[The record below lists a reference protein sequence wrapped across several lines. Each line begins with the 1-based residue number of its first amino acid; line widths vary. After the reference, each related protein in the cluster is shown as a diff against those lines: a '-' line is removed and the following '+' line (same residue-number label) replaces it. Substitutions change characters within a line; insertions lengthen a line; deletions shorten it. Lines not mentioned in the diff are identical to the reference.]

1 MNRISIDITNH
12 LFDCCIIKA
21 LGRVSLRAILIV
33 PFVLQIFLVI
43 GLTAWISCY
52 NSQQVMNGLM
62 SQLQREVG
70 DRIQQELSTYLATP
84 HLVNQLNADA
94 MRLGQLSGF
103 QAQDPTPFERH
114 LWQQIQR
121 FDAVGTIAIANQQGG
136 LVGASRCPDGS
147 FLVYDTAN
155 FTQGTLSTYTTDAE
169 GERLATHTQLPHFDA
184 RQRPWYAVHAQTRQA
199 SWSEIYRLVSQPHGL
214 GLSAGLPYYNTQG
227 QLQGVFVTDIVLS
240 HIDEFLSSID
250 LRSGNVFV
258 MDRKGLLVATSTQS
272 PSFIQDNQQ
281 LRRLAAI
288 DSDHPLIRATAE
300 KLVQEFSGI
309 DSISNQQQ
317 FHFTLSGKEK
327 QFVQVQPFQDRYG
340 LDWLVVTVLPQSA
353 FMSEM
358 DISTRLTFLLCLL
371 ALGGAIAL
379 GLLAYQWIAQPILQ
393 LSQASEA
400 IARGE
405 FEHQLPSQTPIIEL
419 AIMAQSFNKMI
430 ERLQQSFDQIR
441 TALRASED
449 KFTKIFRSSPDPI
462 RITTVSEGRYV
473 EVNESFSDLSGYT
486 RDEVIGKTSNDLRM
500 WVKPEDREHFRHL
513 LEIEGLVR
521 NLELEYRAKSGEIR
535 ISLLSAEVID
545 IDGEAC
551 ILSVTKDITERKRA
565 EEALQKQAQK
575 EQAFNRVIQAIRSS
589 LDLETIFSTAAV
601 EIAQFLQVDRV
612 EIIRYLPERKIWLNV
627 ADYRQH
633 DELPSAAGLEIPDEQ
648 NPVSEQLKQLQVVQ
662 IDDISTW
669 TDDIS
674 CQFAH
679 RYPGAWLIAPL
690 HFGDQTWGALSLSK
704 TQLPYS
710 WQASEVELVDAVA
723 DQLAIAIHQSQL
735 YQQVQQL
742 NANLETLVHD
752 RTAQLQRSL
761 RFEALLKRITDK
773 VRDSLDEAQIL
784 QTAVQELAW
793 GLGTSACDA
802 GLYDLEQQI
811 STIAYEWVAEEMPPA
826 RGCVL
831 SLSDY
836 PELYQALLQGHH
848 LHFCWLHSKHTI
860 RPITEQCTTLAYP
873 VMGNQGVIGDLW
885 LYKRGETFFEDLEI
899 RLVQQVANQC
909 AIAIRQ
915 SRLFR
920 ATQAQVAELERLN
933 GVKDDFLST
942 VSHELRSPMSN
953 IKMATQMLEITLK
966 RKGLL
971 DLSSDRITQ
980 YFQILKD
987 ECQRE
992 TSLINDLLDLSRL
1005 DVGTEP
1011 LILTTLYPEE
1021 FIPRLAEPFRQ
1032 RTRHQHQQF
1041 ELQLCPNLPC
1051 LITDQSDLERIL
1063 SELLH
1068 NACKYTPAGEKIT
1081 LSACTHHRDEAPLP
1095 PTCLQNAS
1103 AKFIQISVSNT
1114 GVEIPDA
1121 ERDRI
1126 FEKFYR
1132 IPNNDPWKHGGTGLG
1147 LALAKKLVER
1157 LGGAIEV
1164 DSDATATT
1172 FTVILPTL
1180 IQSATAKYL

>member
-1 MNRISIDITNH
+1 M
-12 LFDCCIIKA
+12 
-21 LGRVSLRAILIV
+21 IV
-33 PFVLQIFLVI
+33 PFVLQIFLAI

-52 NSQQVMNGLM
+52 NSQQVMNGLI

-70 DRIQQELSTYLATP
+70 DRIQQELTTYLATP

-94 MRLGQLSGF
+94 MRLGQLPGF
-103 QAQDPTPFERH
+103 QTQDPALLERH

-121 FDAVGTIAIANQQGG
+121 FDGVGTIAIANQQGG

-147 FLVYDTAN
+147 FLIYNTGN
-155 FTQGTLSTYTTDAE
+155 FTQGTLSTYTTDAQ
-169 GERLATHTQLPHFDA
+169 GERLATYAQLPNFDG
-184 RQRPWYAVHAQTRQA
+184 RQRPWYAIHAQTHQA
-199 SWSEIYRLVSQPHGL
+199 SWSEIYQLVSEPDGF
-214 GLSAGLPYYNTQG
+214 GLSAGLPYYDTQG
-227 QLQGVFVTDIVLS
+227 QLQGVFVTDILLS
-240 HIDEFLSSID
+240 HIDEFLGSLD

-258 MDRKGLLVATSTQS
+258 MDRNGLLVATSTQS
-272 PSFIQDNQQ
+272 PSFVQDDQW
-281 LRRLAAI
+281 LHRLAAVE
-288 DSDHPLIRATAE
+288 SDHPLIRTTAE
-300 KLVQEFSGI
+300 KLLQEFTDI
-309 DSISNQQQ
+309 DSMRDQQQ
-317 FHFTLSGKEK
+317 FHFTLPGKEK
-327 QFVQVQPFQDRYG
+327 QFVQVQPFQDHYG
-340 LDWLVVTVLPQSA
+340 LDWIVVTVLPQSA

-358 DISTRLTFLLCLL
+358 DVTTRLTLLICLV

-400 IARGE
+400 IAKGE
-405 FEHQLPSQTPIIEL
+405 LEHQLPTQTPIIEL

-441 TALRASED
+441 TALRESED

-462 RITTVSEGRYV
+462 RITTVNEGRYV
-473 EVNESFSDLSGYT
+473 EVNESFSDLSGYS
-486 RDEVIGKTSNDLRM
+486 RDEVIGKTSNDLKI
-500 WVKPEDREHFRHL
+500 WVKPEDRERFRHL
-513 LEIEGLVR
+513 LEAEGVVR

-535 ISLLSAEVID
+535 ISLLSAEIID

-612 EIIRYLPERKIWLNV
+612 EIMRYLPDRKIWLNV
-627 ADYRQH
+627 ADYHQH
-633 DELPSAAGLEIPDEQ
+633 SELPNAAGLEIPDEP
-648 NPVSEQLKQLQVVQ
+648 NPIAAQLKQFQVVR
-662 IDDISTW
+662 INDICTW
-669 TDDIS
+669 EDEITR
-674 CQFAH
+674 QFAQA
-679 RYPGAWLIAPL
+679 YPGVWLIVPL
-690 HFGDQTWGALSLSK
+690 HFGDQILGALSLSK
-704 TQLPYS
+704 TQLPYV
-710 WQASEVELVDAVA
+710 WNGSEMELVGAVA

-742 NANLETLVHD
+742 NTNLETLVQD
-752 RTAQLQRSL
+752 RTALLQRSL

-802 GLYDLEQQI
+802 GLYDLERQT

-826 RGCVL
+826 KGYVFPL
-831 SLSDY
+831 SNY
-836 PELYQALLQGHH
+836 PELYQPLLQGHY
-848 LHFCWLHSKHTI
+848 LHFCWLHSQDTV
-860 RPITEQCTTLAYP
+860 RPVTKQVTTLAYP
-873 VMGNQGVIGDLW
+873 IIGNQGVIGDLW
-885 LYKRGETFFEDLEI
+885 LYKRGETFFEELEI

-915 SRLFR
+915 SRLFQ
-920 ATQAQVAELERLN
+920 ATQAQVVELERLN

-1011 LILTTLYPEE
+1011 LILTTIYPEE
-1021 FIPRLAEPFRQ
+1021 LIPRLAEPFRQ

-1041 ELQLCPNLPC
+1041 ELCLCPNLPC

-1063 SELLH
+1063 TELLH
-1068 NACKYTPAGEKIT
+1068 NACKYTPAGERIT
-1081 LSACTHHRDEAPLP
+1081 LSACTRHRDADPLP
-1095 PTCLQNAS
+1095 VACLQNSS

-1164 DSDATATT
+1164 ESSTAATT
-1172 FTVILPTL
+1172 FTVILPAC
-1180 IQSATAKYL
+1180 IQSATAKFL